1 MFIAKSDVGTGTIV
15 GSAVFNILVIIGL
28 CALFC
33 NEAIQLSWWPLVRD
47 SSYYLMAILTLI
59 VVMYDEVVYWY
70 EAMIMIIL
78 YLGYIIIM
86 K

>member
-1 MFIAKSDVGTGTIV
+1 MGTGTIV

-33 NEAIQLSWWPLVRD
+33 NAAIQLSWWPLVRD
-47 SSYYLMAILTLI
+47 SSYYLLAIATLI
-59 VVMYDEVVYWY
+59 IVMMDEKIYWY
-70 EAMIMIIL
+70 EALVMILL